1 MRDDTYDVALNGEK
15 GGMVMGNFTVVQSQ
29 RQHFGN
35 QPGSFNDIEPDIP
48 FVGAAQEYVFDC
60 PHVNPTETAILLFQS
75 RDVSHSRNIL
85 RINGTQVYGGLPVS
99 PSRDTWNGNVLL
111 VEPHHQLRA
120 TGNVL
125 RVEARNT
132 SGGTG
137 DDIDDF
143 IIDNL
148 VVQYKTLDLSQQGIF
163 NVRSYGA
170 KGDGSQADFG
180 AILAAR
186 EALNAAGGGVLFFP
200 PGTYILYHTIELGA
214 NTTVLGAG
222 PCSVLLAKP
231 KDPGGP
237 AFNMLSISDADN
249 VRVRDLVLDGNSAE
263 LEDPDPD
270 KNDDEEV
277 ENVGCGFLGLLH
289 KGQTGLSITNVVIR
303 SHHRSGI
310 RIIGPRPGID
320 GVPKP
325 NEVEV
330 IGCRIVGCGSR
341 GVLLTRT
348 TRARIA
354 GNTIVSCT
362 QSGIQL
368 VRSRTAVIDGNV
380 IKETIRR
387 DGTTA
392 GHGISVAAS
401 FDYVIVNNATIDNGR
416 WGIVASG
423 GVGPS
428 EVDVAMSRYFV
439 VQNNICRG
447 NAVGGITIDPSTR
460 EDQETP
466 TGVIHDSFATIASNV
481 CVGNHGRGIQTMH
494 AGYVAVHGNVCDNND
509 HIRDDDNDSSDGIGI
524 VSSRYAMVADNV
536 LTANRY
542 GVAILGDPT
551 AVPPGTPQPDMGHHL
566 IGGNV
571 YDRNRASF
579 PLQIAPN
586 HPPVRQ
592 LHDQWPDGDAG
603 GMNLPLK
610 PTTGDPA
617 KPVDGVLYLNTFDRT
632 LSVYANGAWRNLQT
646 W

>member
-1 MRDDTYDVALNGEK
+1 
-15 GGMVMGNFTVVQSQ
+15 MGNSFTVVQYQ

-35 QPGSFNDIEPDIP
+35 QPGSFNDIEPDVP
-48 FVGAAQEYVFDC
+48 FVGAAKEYAFDC
-60 PHVNPTETAILLFQS
+60 PQVDPAETAILLFQS

-85 RINGTQVYGGLPVS
+85 QINGTPVYGGLPVS

-111 VEPHHQLRA
+111 VEPRHQLRA

-125 RVEARNT
+125 RVEARNP

-137 DDIDDF
+137 GDIDDF
-143 IIDNL
+143 IVDNL

-170 KGDGSQADFG
+170 KGDRSQADFG

-186 EALNAAGGGVLFFP
+186 DALNAAGGGVLFFP

-222 PCSVLLAKP
+222 PRSVLLAKP

-237 AFNMLSISDADN
+237 AFNMLSMGDADN
-249 VRVRDLVLDGNSAE
+249 VRVRDLVLDGNRAE

-270 KNDDEEV
+270 ADDDEEV
-277 ENVGCGFLGLLH
+277 ENLGCGFLGVPARE
-289 KGQTGLSITNVVIR
+289 GQIGLSITNVIIR
-303 SHHRSGI
+303 NHHRAGI
-310 RIIGPRPGID
+310 RIIGPRPGED

-341 GVLLTRT
+341 GVLVTRS

-354 GNTIVSCT
+354 GNTIISCT
-362 QSGIQL
+362 QAGIQL
-368 VRSRTAVIDGNV
+368 VRSCTAVIDGNV
-380 IKETIRR
+380 IKQTIKRK
-387 DGTTA
+387 GTTA
-392 GHGISVAAS
+392 GHGIGVAAS
-401 FDYVIVNNATIDNGR
+401 FDYVIVNNAAIDNGR

-423 GVGPS
+423 GVGPAP
-428 EVDVAMSRYFV
+428 EVGLAMSKYFV

-460 EDQETP
+460 DADENP
-466 TGVIHDSFATIASNV
+466 TGVIHDSFATVASNV

-494 AGYVAVHGNVCDNND
+494 AGYVTVHGNVCDSND
-509 HIRDDDNDSSDGIGI
+509 HVSDNDDDNDNDSSDGIGI
-524 VSSRYAMVADNV
+524 ISSRCAVVADNV

-542 GVAILGDPT
+542 GVA
-551 AVPPGTPQPDMGHHL
+551 
-566 IGGNV
+566 
-571 YDRNRASF
+571 F
-579 PLQIAPN
+579 F
-586 HPPVRQ
+586 
-592 LHDQWPDGDAG
+592 
-603 GMNLPLK
+603 
-610 PTTGDPA
+610 GDPA
-617 KPVDGVLYLNTFDRT
+617 TVPPDTPRHGPSHSWGQHSRQEQRRRSDPNRRGPSGRSGSCTMTGPRAT
-632 LSVYANGAWRNLQT
+632 PAA
-646 W
+646 

>member
-1 MRDDTYDVALNGEK
+1 
-15 GGMVMGNFTVVQSQ
+15 MGNSFTVVQYQ

-35 QPGSFNDIEPDIP
+35 QPGSFNDIEPDVP
-48 FVGAAQEYVFDC
+48 FVGAAKEYVFDC
-60 PHVNPTETAILLFQS
+60 PHVNRAETAILLFQS
-75 RDVSHSRNIL
+75 RDVSHARNIL
-85 RINGTQVYGGLPVS
+85 HINGTQVFGGLPVS
-99 PSRDTWNGNVLL
+99 PSRETWNGNVLL

-132 SGGTG
+132 KGGTG
-137 DDIDDF
+137 GDIDDF

-148 VVQYKTLDLSQQGIF
+148 VVQYKTLDLSHQGIF

-170 KGDGSQADFG
+170 RGDRSQADFG

-186 EALNAAGGGVLFFP
+186 DALNAAGGGVLFFP
-200 PGTYILYHTIELGA
+200 PGTYILYHTIELGP

-222 PCSVLLAKP
+222 PGSVLLAKP

-237 AFNMLSISDADN
+237 AFNMLSIGDADY

-263 LEDPDPD
+263 LEDPDED
-270 KNDDEEV
+270 KNDDEDV
-277 ENVGCGFLGLLH
+277 ENVGCGFLGLLRE
-289 KGQTGLSITNVVIR
+289 GQTGLSITNVIIR
-303 SHHRSGI
+303 NHHRAGI
-310 RIIGPRPGID
+310 RIIGPRPSD
-320 GVPKP
+320 DRDAPPKP

-341 GVLLTRT
+341 GILLSRA

-354 GNTIVSCT
+354 GNTIISCT
-362 QSGIQL
+362 QAGIQL

-387 DGTTA
+387 KGTTA
-392 GHGISVAAS
+392 GHGIGVAAS
-401 FDYVIVNNATIDNGR
+401 FDYVIVNNAAIDNGR

-428 EVDVAMSRYFV
+428 PDVDVAMSRYFV

-460 EDQETP
+460 DADENP
-466 TGVIHDSFATIASNV
+466 TGIIHDSFATVASNI

-494 AGYVAVHGNVCDNND
+494 AGYVAVQGNVCDSND
-509 HIRDDDNDSSDGIGI
+509 HVSDNENDNDSSDGIGI
-524 VSSRYAMVADNV
+524 VSSRYAVVAANV
-536 LTANRY
+536 LTANRH
-542 GVAILGDPT
+542 GVAFFGDPT
-551 AVPPGTPQPDMGHHL
+551 TVPPNTPDMGHHL
-566 IGGNV
+566 LGGNV
-571 YDRNRASF
+571 YDRNRERD
-579 PLQIAPN
+579 PIQIGVA
-586 HPPVRQ
+586 HPAIRQ
-592 LHDQWPDGDAG
+592 LHDDWPEGDAG
-603 GMNLPLK
+603 GLNLPLK
-610 PTTGDPA
+610 PTHGDPA
-617 KPVDGVLYLNTFDRT
+617 KPVDGVLYINRLDRK
-632 LSVYANGAWRNLQT
+632 LSVYADGAWRNVLS